1 MTEQKNK
8 LAEYQEKKDKILRM
22 LEEIQIQI
30 GDNELKDAIVQK
42 QTKLKNDRFV
52 VSVFGHFSNGKS
64 TFLNALM
71 GFGEEILTEDDAAST
86 ATITRL
92 RYASEDEG
100 ICNKA
105 EIEFSS
111 GNTERVGIK
120 DLGEYVARNNSR
132 EVETTIKQVILYLNS
147 ELLKNGVEIVDTP
160 GFNST
165 YKMHT
170 ETALRQVEESDAAI
184 FLFNCENPGKTP
196 EIEFLKKI
204 QKYMDRVFFL
214 MNKYEKSNSQGK
226 EEMEDLKR
234 KLKQQ
239 EIDMAGKEIYPI
251 SALEARKGIAER
263 NEALREHSNMDKFK
277 SVLED
282 YLVSDENV
290 TDRLLAPLTSIRGTL
305 GQYKN
310 SLSEQISACSKD
322 HEELQTEIKK
332 KKDEINR

>member
-184 FLFNCENPGKTP
+184 FL
-196 EIEFLKKI
+196 
-204 QKYMDRVFFL
+204 DR
-214 MNKYEKSNSQGK
+214 
-226 EEMEDLKR
+226 
-234 KLKQQ
+234 
-239 EIDMAGKEIYPI
+239 
-251 SALEARKGIAER
+251 
-263 NEALREHSNMDKFK
+263 K
-277 SVLED
+277 SV
-282 YLVSDENV
+282 V
-290 TDRLLAPLTSIRGTL
+290 
-305 GQYKN
+305 
-310 SLSEQISACSKD
+310 
-322 HEELQTEIKK
+322 
-332 KKDEINR
+332 

>member
-111 GNTERVGIK
+111 GNNQKNDGMINSYDNLLEKINDV
-120 DLGEYVARNNSR
+120 VARLTEDECKIIHEIRLAYKILERKNN
-132 EVETTIKQVILYLNS
+132 TN
-147 ELLKNGVEIVDTP
+147 N
-160 GFNST
+160 
-165 YKMHT
+165 
-170 ETALRQVEESDAAI
+170 
-184 FLFNCENPGKTP
+184 
-196 EIEFLKKI
+196 
-204 QKYMDRVFFL
+204 
-214 MNKYEKSNSQGK
+214 
-226 EEMEDLKR
+226 
-234 KLKQQ
+234 
-239 EIDMAGKEIYPI
+239 
-251 SALEARKGIAER
+251 
-263 NEALREHSNMDKFK
+263 
-277 SVLED
+277 
-282 YLVSDENV
+282 
-290 TDRLLAPLTSIRGTL
+290 
-305 GQYKN
+305 
-310 SLSEQISACSKD
+310 
-322 HEELQTEIKK
+322 
-332 KKDEINR
+332 

>member
-111 GNTERVGIK
+111 GNTER
-120 DLGEYVARNNSR
+120 DALM
-132 EVETTIKQVILYLNS
+132 IL
-147 ELLKNGVEIVDTP
+147 
-160 GFNST
+160 
-165 YKMHT
+165 
-170 ETALRQVEESDAAI
+170 
-184 FLFNCENPGKTP
+184 
-196 EIEFLKKI
+196 
-204 QKYMDRVFFL
+204 
-214 MNKYEKSNSQGK
+214 
-226 EEMEDLKR
+226 
-234 KLKQQ
+234 
-239 EIDMAGKEIYPI
+239 
-251 SALEARKGIAER
+251 
-263 NEALREHSNMDKFK
+263 
-277 SVLED
+277 
-282 YLVSDENV
+282 
-290 TDRLLAPLTSIRGTL
+290 
-305 GQYKN
+305 
-310 SLSEQISACSKD
+310 
-322 HEELQTEIKK
+322 
-332 KKDEINR
+332 